1 LSAHFE
7 AINAPIFDQD
17 KSMSKTPGHL
27 KYAAESHEW
36 VLRGDDDVVTVGI
49 TDFAQN
55 SLGDVVYVE
64 LPEVGREVTQK
75 EQIAV
80 VESVKAASDIY
91 APLSGIVVAI
101 NATLA
106 DSPEAI
112 NESPYEQ
119 GWFFK
124 IKITAASEIDN
135 LLNADEYDAACDG

>member
-1 LSAHFE
+1 
-7 AINAPIFDQD
+7 
-17 KSMSKTPGHL
+17 MSNSPAHL

-36 VLRGDDDVVTVGI
+36 SRPGDDGVVTVGI
-49 TDFAQN
+49 TDYAQN

-64 LPEVGREVTQK
+64 LPEVGRVVKQG

-91 APLSGIVVAI
+91 APLSGTVVAI
-101 NATLA
+101 NDTLA

-112 NESPYEQ
+112 NESPYDK

-124 IKITAASEIDN
+124 IQVADASEWN
-135 LLNADEYDAACDG
+135 TLRSAAAYDASCE

>member
-1 LSAHFE
+1 
-7 AINAPIFDQD
+7 
-17 KSMSKTPGHL
+17 MSNTPTHL

-36 VLRGDDDVVTVGI
+36 AQLGSDGVVTAGI
-49 TDFAQN
+49 TDYAQN

-64 LPEVGREVTQK
+64 LPEVGRIVKQT

-91 APLSGIVVAI
+91 APVSGTIVAV
-101 NATLA
+101 NDGLA

-112 NESPYEQ
+112 NESPYDK

-124 IKITAASEIDN
+124 IKAADTSELDG
-135 LLNADEYDAACDG
+135 LLSADAYDAACE